1 MAIEISSSH
10 IMPPDAELYAG
21 RQLSASG
28 QLSVDRQP
36 SASGQLSVDRQLSA
50 SGQGKAAAAG
60 GEQKDGT
67 QSGGILDEYTKS
79 ETSETKPSGMY
90 RFEQDEHGNRKLVF
104 DDPKKDAKT
113 CTGNTDQVDREIR
126 KLKEKAQQL
135 KQQIQAASG
144 DEKKVSDL
152 VKKLA
157 QVQSELSRKDN
168 DTYRR
173 QHTIFS

>member
-1 MAIEISSSH
+1 MAIDISSSH

-28 QLSVDRQP
+28 R
-36 SASGQLSVDRQLSA
+36 LSA

-60 GEQKDGT
+60 GEQEDGT

-79 ETSETKPSGMY
+79 ESSETKPSGMY

-135 KQQIQAASG
+135 EQQIRAASG

-152 VKKLA
+152 EKKLA
-157 QVQSELSRKDN
+157 QVQSELSQKDN